1 MQISRHP
8 TPATRVK
15 RARRAGCPVGR
26 VEVAVLATREMR
38 GKAFRAAAILF
49 LATLICLGALPLN
62 GSTTAAAVGLNTAKR
77 QLIERLYPAQYP
89 PGSYLPGEVVV
100 VLEQPSRENLDI
112 LLEEFAGTLDEGGDR
127 ALSAFAASP
136 VKVAVRLRLSPGADE
151 LQAARRLMSS
161 PLVKAAEPNIVFR
174 ATATIPNDPLYDQQ
188 WNLKGPYGVKAD
200 EAWDLQRGSAGLTL
214 AVIDTGMDYVHEDL
228 LGRRLGGWDYYN
240 GDADPWDDNG
250 HGTMVAGMACA
261 NTNNATGSAGMDW
274 YARVMPLKALGA
286 NGEGYLDSVINS
298 VYHAANN
305 GADVINMSLTSST
318 YSYELADAVEFA
330 HSMGCVM
337 AAAAG
342 NEGDTRIDYP
352 AGMTYVIGVSSIDP
366 NGSRSYFSNHNSSV
380 DLAAPGAGIIG
391 PRPNDMYDRGSGT
404 SEATPHVSAA
414 ALLVLAEYPGSTPE
428 EVWRRLKDSARD
440 LGTPGYDEDYG
451 WGLLDVSG
459 ALRVPLVTVTSPQDL
474 SYPAAGKVSAVTTSA
489 NTAIKYMELWLDG
502 DLVESYTNPA
512 PGGSLSYT
520 FNSWDLSQLAEGTHS
535 ITVKA
540 IDTTGTQDGENTV
553 TVYRNLSQPR
563 PAQDW
568 YLAEG
573 TTDWG
578 FEEYVLVQNP
588 NAAPASVQV
597 TFMRP
602 GGSTQQHAYSMA
614 GNSRLTILVNSLVAS
629 SDVSAHVHSDRP
641 VVAERAMYWGDRT
654 GGHVA
659 VGANSPDPDWYLAE
673 GSTAWGFEEY
683 VLVQN
688 PNAAPAS
695 IHATFMKPGG
705 STLEYDFSMVG
716 YSRLTLPVNNLVA
729 SSDVS
734 THIHADLPVV
744 AERAMYWNGKDGG
757 HATLGVTEGCATWLL
772 AEGSTAWGFEEYVLV
787 QNPNPVATNV
797 TFTFMKPGGS
807 QVRSVF
813 SVGPLSRFTLNV
825 AQVVPGSDV
834 STYVQADQPVIAE
847 RAMYWPRGSRARVEG
862 HCSTGSITSAN
873 TWYLAEGSTAWGFEE
888 YILLVNPSDNVAHA
902 TLVFMRT
909 DGSTSTFA
917 VNIAGKARSTVHANE
932 VDPGRDASVQVVSD
946 RPLVVERAMYWSD
959 KEGGTDA
966 LGVLKP

>member
-1 MQISRHP
+1 
-8 TPATRVK
+8 
-15 RARRAGCPVGR
+15 
-26 VEVAVLATREMR
+26 MR

-200 EAWDLQRGSAGLTL
+200 EAWDLQRGSTGMTL
-214 AVIDTGMDYVHEDL
+214 AVIDTGMDYLHQDL

-250 HGTMVAGMACA
+250 HGTMVTGMACA

-588 NAAPASVQV
+588 NAAPAS
-597 TFMRP
+597 
-602 GGSTQQHAYSMA
+602 
-614 GNSRLTILVNSLVAS
+614 
-629 SDVSAHVHSDRP
+629 
-641 VVAERAMYWGDRT
+641 
-654 GGHVA
+654 
-659 VGANSPDPDWYLAE
+659 
-673 GSTAWGFEEY
+673 
-683 VLVQN
+683 
-688 PNAAPAS
+688 

-966 LGVLKP
+966 LGVLQP